1 MERKSIPIL
10 LKATS
15 PEGETKTFTSIGE
28 AAKELGFSEC
38 GVGKAFH
45 EKRNR
50 IGEYELEWLDP
61 ELDVNPKLDVHPG
74 AAKRIERL
82 KKTFTQIVCTYC
94 GRQLTREERVK
105 NGFGIYKLN
114 EKTGHLIE
122 EHEVNSIYEGNKIT
136 GLSVSSLKNAADKGN
151 AIITRRK
158 DKQRFILYWQSIHER
173 CFQIRKEERRLET
186 RRKISEEVKRK
197 KLEEEAL

>member
-1 MERKSIPIL
+1 MGRKSIPIL

-15 PEGETKTFTSIGE
+15 PEGETKTFTSISE
-28 AAKELGFSEC
+28 AAKELGFSKR

-50 IGEYELEWLDP
+50 IGEYELEWL
-61 ELDVNPKLDVHPG
+61 EPKLDVHPG

-94 GRQLTREERVK
+94 GRQYTREERVK

-114 EKTGHLIE
+114 EKTGHLME

-136 GLSVSSLKNAADKGN
+136 GLLVSSLKNAADKGN

-158 DKQRFILYWQSIHER
+158 DKQRFILCWQSIHER
-173 CFQIRKEERRLET
+173 CFQIRKEERWLEM
-186 RRKISEEVKRK
+186 RRKIREEAERK
-197 KLEEEAL
+197 KEA

>member
-1 MERKSIPIL
+1 M
-10 LKATS
+10 
-15 PEGETKTFTSIGE
+15 FTSISE
-28 AAKELGFSEC
+28 AAKELGFSER

-50 IGEYELEWLDP
+50 IGEYELEWLEP
-61 ELDVNPKLDVHPG
+61 EPDVHPKLDVHPG

-82 KKTFTQIVCTYC
+82 NFFKTFTQIVCTYC

-136 GLSVSSLKNAADKGN
+136 GLLVSSLKNAADKGN

-158 DKQRFILYWQSIHER
+158 DKRRFILRWQSIHER
-173 CFQIRKEERRLET
+173 CFQIRKEERWLEM
-186 RRKISEEVKRK
+186 RRKIRQETERK
-197 KLEEEAL
+197 KKA

>member
-1 MERKSIPIL
+1 MGRKSIPIL

-15 PEGETKTFTSIGE
+15 SEGETKTFTSIGE
-28 AAKELGFSEC
+28 AAKELRFSKH

-50 IGEYELEWLDP
+50 IGEYELEWL
-61 ELDVNPKLDVHPG
+61 EPKLNVDPK
-74 AAKRIERL
+74 AAARMERL
-82 KKTFTQIVCTYC
+82 KKTFTQTVCIYC
-94 GRQLTREERVK
+94 GGPLTREDRVK
-105 NGFGIYKLN
+105 NGFSISKLS
-114 EKTGHLIE
+114 EKTGYPIE
-122 EHEVNSIYEGNKIT
+122 DHEVNSIYEANIIT

-173 CFQIRKEERRLET
+173 CCFQIRKEERRLA
-186 RRKISEEVKRK
+186 KR
-197 KLEEEAL
+197 

>member
-1 MERKSIPIL
+1 MGRKSVPIL

-28 AAKELGFSEC
+28 AAKELGFSER

-50 IGEYELEWLDP
+50 IGEYGLEWLEP
-61 ELDVNPKLDVHPG
+61 ELDVHPG

-158 DKQRFILYWQSIHER
+158 DKQRFILCWQSIHER
-173 CFQIRKEERRLET
+173 CFQIGKEERWLEM
-186 RRKISEEVKRK
+186 RRKIREEVERK
-197 KLEEEAL
+197 KEA

>member
-1 MERKSIPIL
+1 MGRKSIAVL

-15 PEGETKTFTSIGE
+15 PECETKTFTSIGE
-28 AAKELGFSEC
+28 AAKELGFSKR

-50 IGEYELEWLDP
+50 IGGYELEWLEP
-61 ELDVNPKLDVHPG
+61 KPDVNPKLDVHPG
-74 AAKRIERL
+74 AAKRIDRL
-82 KKTFTQIVCTYC
+82 KKMFTQIVCTYS
-94 GRQLTREERVK
+94 GRQLAHKDRVK
-105 NGFGIYKLN
+105 NGFGISKLS

-151 AIITRRK
+151 AILTRRK
-158 DKQRFILYWQSIHER
+158 GKPRFILCWQSIHER
-173 CFQIRKEERRLET
+173 CFQIRKEENG
-186 RRKISEEVKRK
+186 
-197 KLEEEAL
+197 

>member
-1 MERKSIPIL
+1 MKLKRLLLSVKL
-10 LKATS
+10 LKNW
-15 PEGETKTFTSIGE
+15 G
-28 AAKELGFSEC
+28 LGNVEF
-38 GVGKAFH
+38 GKAFH

-50 IGEYELEWLDP
+50 IGEYELEWLEP
-61 ELDVNPKLDVHPG
+61 KPDVDPKLDVHPG

-82 KKTFTQIVCTYC
+82 KKTFTQIICTYC
-94 GRQLTREERVK
+94 GRLLTREERVK

-122 EHEVNSIYEGNKIT
+122 EHEVNTIYKGNKIT

-158 DKQRFILYWQSIHER
+158 DKQRFILCWQSIHER
-173 CFQIRKEERRLET
+173 CFQIRKEERWLEMI
-186 RRKISEEVKRK
+186 REEVRRK

>member
-1 MERKSIPIL
+1 MGFRER
-10 LKATS
+10 
-15 PEGETKTFTSIGE
+15 
-28 AAKELGFSEC
+28 

-50 IGEYELEWLDP
+50 IGEYELEWLEP
-61 ELDVNPKLDVHPG
+61 ELDVYPKLDVHPG

-82 KKTFTQIVCTYC
+82 KKMFTQIVCTYC

-105 NGFGIYKLN
+105 NDFGIYKLN

-122 EHEVNSIYEGNKIT
+122 EDEVNSIYDGHEIT

-158 DKQRFILYWQSIHER
+158 DKQRFILCLQSIHEDAS
-173 CFQIRKEERRLET
+173 KLG
-186 RRKISEEVKRK
+186 RK
-197 KLEEEAL
+197 KSG

>member
-1 MERKSIPIL
+1 MPIL

-15 PEGETKTFTSIGE
+15 PEGETKMFTSIGE
-28 AAKELGFSEC
+28 AAKELGFSER
-38 GVGKAFH
+38 GVGKASH

-50 IGEYELEWLDP
+50 IGEYELEWLEP
-61 ELDVNPKLDVHPG
+61 ELDVHPG
-74 AAKRIERL
+74 AAKRIELL

-94 GRQLTREERVK
+94 GRQLTSEERVK

-122 EHEVNSIYEGNKIT
+122 EHEVNSIYECNKIT

-151 AIITRRK
+151 ALITRRK
-158 DKQRFILYWQSIHER
+158 DK
-173 CFQIRKEERRLET
+173 
-186 RRKISEEVKRK
+186 
-197 KLEEEAL
+197 

>member
-1 MERKSIPIL
+1 MGRKSIPIL
-10 LKATS
+10 LKATL
-15 PEGETKTFTSIGE
+15 PEGESKTFTSIGE
-28 AAKELGFSEC
+28 AAKELGFSEH

-50 IGEYELEWLDP
+50 IGGYELEPKPVD
-61 ELDVNPKLDVHPG
+61 PKLNVHPG
-74 AAKRIERL
+74 AAKRIEKL

-122 EHEVNSIYEGNKIT
+122 EHEVNSIYEANKIT

-151 AIITRRK
+151 AIITGRK
-158 DKQRFILYWQSIHER
+158 DKKDSSYVGKAFKNDAS
-173 CFQIRKEERRLET
+173 
-186 RRKISEEVKRK
+186 KIGRK
-197 KLEEEAL
+197 KGG